1 MTDIEQNKTIVRD
14 MIDSLFTRGDADAVD
29 EYLGEGFVWHD
40 PSVGGLSADREGVRT
55 AAALIRAAFPDW
67 HSDLHM
73 LVGESD
79 IVVERF
85 TASGSHQGEFLG
97 VAPTGRTVTLRG
109 INIFRITDGR
119 VVEWWSR
126 LDTLGMLSQLG
137 LVDAGLLAGG
147 VPEGEPVP

>member
-1 MTDIEQNKTIVRD
+1 M
-14 MIDSLFTRGDADAVD
+14 
-29 EYLGEGFVWHD
+29 
-40 PSVGGLSADREGVRT
+40 
-55 AAALIRAAFPDW
+55 
-67 HSDLHM
+67 
-73 LVGESD
+73 
-79 IVVERF
+79 
-85 TASGSHQGEFLG
+85 
-97 VAPTGRTVTLRG
+97 TLRG

>member
-29 EYLGEGFVWHD
+29 EYLGGGFVWHD

-85 TASGSHQGEFLG
+85 TASGVRTKASSWASRRPD
-97 VAPTGRTVTLRG
+97 AP
-109 INIFRITDGR
+109 
-119 VVEWWSR
+119 
-126 LDTLGMLSQLG
+126 
-137 LVDAGLLAGG
+137 
-147 VPEGEPVP
+147 